1 MIYTLSTVSSNNFAR
16 QVFAHWKDHKEL
28 PEDYMSF
35 AESCYPPR
43 KLAIKYSD
51 TGLPYRGNLGSNTV
65 MHVAER
71 GGSSSGGSQV
81 SSSSSG
87 DEDSPA
93 AEASRPRE
101 KKRMSSLH

>member
-43 KLAIKYSD
+43 KLAIEFSD

-71 GGSSSGGSQV
+71 SGSSGGSQV
-81 SSSSSG
+81 SSSSSE

-93 AEASRPRE
+93 AEASPPRE
-101 KKRMSSLH
+101 KKRMSSIH